1 MGPALFQGPLSRF
14 GDTASNAGMLALWD
28 SLEFTK
34 ELPMWTKSVSASLAA
49 ASFRVFLM
57 PIDAMKT
64 ILQVE
69 GADGLQKLQAKIRK
83 GGPGVL
89 YAGSA
94 GAMSATFVGH
104 YPWFYTN
111 NYLNSVIPK
120 YDRTENL
127 PMFLARN
134 AFVGFCSSAVSDTCA
149 PRARARRPSAP
160 TRAAPPEAHTL
171 ARHNTPPLS
180 RRRAHPAGAPTRSAW
195 SRRRRRR
202 RPSRSATC
210 RRSRL

>member
-1 MGPALFQGPLSRF
+1 
-14 GDTASNAGMLALWD
+14 
-28 SLEFTK
+28 
-34 ELPMWTKSVSASLAA
+34 
-49 ASFRVFLM
+49 
-57 PIDAMKT
+57 MKT

-149 PRARARRPSAP
+149 PLRRARPTPERADARR
-160 TRAAPPEAHTL
+160 
-171 ARHNTPPLS
+171 ARG
-180 RRRAHPAGAPTRSAW
+180 AHPSHDT
-195 SRRRRRR
+195 SRGGGTYAEGEEICDHLTAAKPEVVRMHKFQL
-202 RPSRSATC
+202 PEHMHKY
-210 RRSRL
+210 